1 MTLLQLLLAGLLV
14 LGNGFFVGAE
24 FALVSVRRSQ
34 IEPLAAGGQGRARR
48 ARQVLRG
55 LESLPQMMAAAQ
67 FGITVCSLTL
77 GAVAEPTLAHLLE
90 PCFLAVHLPE
100 ALIHPLGYVIALAVV
115 VFFHLVVGEMVPK
128 NLAMAAPERT
138 ALWLSPALV
147 AFARLTRPATLA
159 LGSCATLILRVFH
172 VEPRDEVEAVFTS
185 EQLNRLVDDS
195 HQAGLL
201 GQAEQE
207 RLADALE
214 LGSRPLTDVLL
225 GSRDLVTVEATVTPR
240 QVEELTVRTGYSRF
254 PVRAD
259 DGRFMGYLHVKD
271 VLDLEDGDRA
281 VPQHLW
287 RPMATLRGE
296 LPLDEALGAMRASAS
311 HLAAVADSSGRVLG
325 LAALEDVLEML
336 VGEVH
341 DPAHTTHTAHTARVL
356 PAARCLGPE
365 GGQDPGQPVQAGE
378 PGQRVP
384 ARAAVPPAPAPGREA
399 PGSPEPRQRGPRDPE
414 FHGPRFPAPE
424 PRDAGALSPE
434 AAGPDGGRQDRART
448 APRRTPA

>member
-1 MTLLQLLLAGLLV
+1 MSLLQLLFAGLLV

-34 IEPLAAGGQGRARR
+34 IEPLAAEGSGRARR
-48 ARQVLRG
+48 AARQVLRG

-147 AFARLTRPATLA
+147 AFARLTRPVTMA
-159 LGSCATLILRVFH
+159 LGSCANLILRVFH
-172 VEPRDEVEAVFTS
+172 VEPKDEVEAVFTS

-201 GQAEQE
+201 GHAEQE

-225 GSRDLVTVEATVTPR
+225 GRKDLVTVDATVTPH

-254 PVRAD
+254 PVRAA

-287 RPMATLRGE
+287 RPMATLHGG
-296 LPLDEALGAMRASAS
+296 LPLNDALGAMRASAS
-311 HLAAVADSSGRVLG
+311 HLAAVADSAGRVLG

-341 DPAHTTHTAHTARVL
+341 DPAHTTHAL
-356 PAARCLGPE
+356 PAARSLGAE
-365 GGQDPGQPVQAGE
+365 GRRGPS
-378 PGQRVP
+378 
-384 ARAAVPPAPAPGREA
+384 PAPLAPV
-399 PGSPEPRQRGPRDPE
+399 
-414 FHGPRFPAPE
+414 
-424 PRDAGALSPE
+424 LSPE
-434 AAGPDGGRQDRART
+434 AADPDGDRQDRART